1 MHSGALRNP
10 GRGTAH
16 VGDRSRHM
24 AQKSEPHLITK
35 PLTPKATY
43 GVVEIKDPPESAM
56 NLTADAAE
64 ISGLRLVDAADRARK
79 RD

>member
-1 MHSGALRNP
+1 MPR
-10 GRGTAH
+10 
-16 VGDRSRHM
+16 
-24 AQKSEPHLITK
+24 KSESDLITD
-35 PLTPKATY
+35 PLTPKATH
-43 GVVEIKDPPESAM
+43 GRVEIKDPPESAM

>member
-1 MHSGALRNP
+1 MSAIVQKR
-10 GRGTAH
+10 
-16 VGDRSRHM
+16 M
-24 AQKSEPHLITK
+24 AQKPESDLITD
-35 PLTPKATY
+35 PLTPKATH

>member
-1 MHSGALRNP
+1 MSDKP
-10 GRGTAH
+10 
-16 VGDRSRHM
+16 SS
-24 AQKSEPHLITK
+24 KLITE
-35 PLTPKATY
+35 PLTPKARH

-56 NLTADAAE
+56 NLSADAAE